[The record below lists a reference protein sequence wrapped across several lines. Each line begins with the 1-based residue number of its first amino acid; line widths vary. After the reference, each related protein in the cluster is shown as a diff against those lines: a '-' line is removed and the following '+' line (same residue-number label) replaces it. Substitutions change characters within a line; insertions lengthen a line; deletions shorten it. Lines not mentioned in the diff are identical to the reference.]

1 MSNMENKYLK
11 ILAKQYPTIREA
23 ATEIIN
29 LQAILSLPKG
39 TEHFITDIHGEHE
52 QFNHV
57 LKNGSGAV
65 RRKIEDVFGD
75 TLKPEEKRTL
85 ATLIYYPKEKL
96 ELISETEEDMDEWYA
111 KTLKRL
117 VQVVK
122 KVTSKYT
129 RSKVRKAIPKDF
141 VYVIEE
147 LITEKAEVSDKDL
160 YYHEIIQTIVRI
172 GESQAVI
179 EAMCQLIQRLIVD
192 HLHVLGDI
200 FDRGSG
206 PHHIIDTLQ
215 NYHSVDIQWGNHDLL
230 WMGAAS
236 GNEACIANVI
246 RISAK
251 YGNLDVLEE
260 GYGINLMP
268 LASFALKEYGE
279 VNRDRFSV
287 KPNDHYDMK
296 ENDVESKMHKAI
308 TILQFKLE
316 AKLIKENPTFKM
328 EDRLL
333 LHKMDLEKGTV
344 EIEGETYTLL
354 DTEFPTIDCK
364 DPYRLTEEE
373 EQVVER
379 LRQAFL
385 HSDKLQRH
393 VAFLYEKGNLYKVY
407 NNNLLY
413 HGCVPINEDGTFTQV
428 DVYGEKYAGKKLYD
442 KLEEYVRLAYFAKE
456 GTKEKDAGRNLL
468 WYLWSGPVSPAF
480 GRSKM
485 STFERYLVKE
495 KETHKEHKNAYYH
508 RIDDDDTIEMIMEE
522 FGLNKRNSHIINGH
536 VPVELK
542 KGENPVKCNGKLLII
557 DGGFSKAY
565 QSITGIA
572 GYTLVSNSQRMR
584 LVSHEKFESKRKAI
598 IDETDIISDALDVE
612 IFIRRRC
619 VGDTDIGKELKENIA
634 DLEELLSAYKN
645 GTMLQKGRRV

>member
-1 MSNMENKYLK
+1 MEKKYLK

-39 TEHFITDIHGEHE
+39 TEHFLTDIHGEHE

-57 LKNGSGAV
+57 LRNGSGAV
-65 RRKIEDVFGD
+65 RRKIEEVFTD

-96 ELISETEEDMDEWYA
+96 ELISESEEHMDEWYA
-111 KTLKRL
+111 KTLNRL

-147 LITEKAEVSDKDL
+147 LITEKAEVADKDL

-172 GESQAVI
+172 GEAQAVI
-179 EAMCQLIQRLIVD
+179 EAICHLIQRLVVD
-192 HLHVLGDI
+192 HLHILGDI
-200 FDRGSG
+200 YDRGSG
-206 PHHIIDTLQ
+206 PHHIIDTLEH
-215 NYHSVDIQWGNHDLL
+215 YHSVDIQWGNHDLL

-246 RISAK
+246 RICAK

-268 LASFALKEYGE
+268 LASFALKEYGQ
-279 VNRDRFSV
+279 VNRECFSV
-287 KPNDHYDMK
+287 KPNDRYDMK
-296 ENDVESKMHKAI
+296 GDDVESKMHKAI

-316 AKLIKENPTFKM
+316 AKVIKENPTFQM

-333 LHKMDLEKGTV
+333 FHKMDLEKGTV
-344 EIEGETYTLL
+344 EIDGGIYTLL
-354 DTEFPTIDCK
+354 DTEFPTIDRK

-373 EQVVER
+373 EQVIER
-379 LRQAFL
+379 LKQAFL
-385 HSDKLQRH
+385 RSDKLQRH
-393 VAFLYEKGNLYKVY
+393 MAFLYEKGNLYKVY

-428 DVYGEKYAGKKLYD
+428 DVYGEKFAGKALYD

-456 GTKEKDAGRNLL
+456 GTKEKEQGRNLL

-485 STFERYLVKE
+485 ATFERYLVKE
-495 KETHKEHKNAYYH
+495 KGTHKEIKNAYYH
-508 RIDDDDTIEMIMEE
+508 LIDDDDTIEMIMEE

-572 GYTLVSNSQRMR
+572 GYTLVSNSQGMR
-584 LVSHEKFESKRKAI
+584 LVAHEKFESERKAI
-598 IDETDIISDALDVE
+598 IDETDIISDTLDVE

-619 VGDTDIGKELKENIA
+619 VGDTDIGKELKENITE
-634 DLEELLSAYKN
+634 LEELLAAYKN
-645 GTMLQKGRRV
+645 GIILQQGRRIQ

>member
-1 MSNMENKYLK
+1 MENKYLK